1 MDNNELKIL
10 IFNVNGEYYAT
21 DIMEVERI
29 LGYEPTTKLP
39 DVPDFVDGVINY
51 EGKVLPVIS
60 LAKRFNIQ
68 GNDITPNSKLIV
80 VKYENGKIG
89 VIVDLVSEVKDVSSD
104 NVEEPPE
111 VVSGISKRYLKGLIK
126 MDNKIIIFL
135 NMSQILSEEEKK
147 LL

>member
-1 MDNNELKIL
+1 MDNKEIKIL
-10 IFNVNGEYYAT
+10 IFSINGGYYAT

-39 DVPDFVDGVINY
+39 DVPEFVDGVINY

-60 LAKRFNIQ
+60 LSKRFNIE
-68 GNDITPNSKLIV
+68 NNKTTSNSKLIV

-89 VIVDLVSEVKDVSSD
+89 IIVDLVSEVKDVNSD
-104 NVEEPPE
+104 DIEEPPE

-135 NMSQILSEEEKK
+135 NMAQILSEEEKE

>member
-1 MDNNELKIL
+1 MDNKELKIL
-10 IFNVNGEYYAT
+10 IFSINDEYYAT

-29 LGYEPTTKLP
+29 LGYESSTKLP
-39 DVPDFVDGVINY
+39 DVPEFVDGVINY

-60 LAKRFNIQ
+60 LAKRF
-68 GNDITPNSKLIV
+68 DIENSKITSNSKLIV

-104 NVEEPPE
+104 NIEEPPE

-126 MDNKIIIFL
+126 IDNKIIIFL
-135 NMSQILSEEEKK
+135 NMAQILSEEEKE

>member
-1 MDNNELKIL
+1 MDNKELKVL
-10 IFNVNGEYYAT
+10 IFSINDEYYAT

-29 LGYEPTTKLP
+29 LGYEPSTKLP
-39 DVPDFVDGVINY
+39 DVPEFVDGVINY

-60 LAKRFNIQ
+60 LAKRF
-68 GNDITPNSKLIV
+68 DIENNKITSNSKLIV

-89 VIVDLVSEVKDVSSD
+89 IIVDLVSEVKDVNND
-104 NVEEPPE
+104 NIEEPPE

-126 MDNKIIIFL
+126 IDNKIIIFL
-135 NMSQILSEEEKK
+135 NMAQILSEEEKG